1 MYLFIFPEPSI
12 ILTLFVIGVI
22 IYFVASAAKSS
33 VGGMLSSINIDE
45 DEITVKHCKSKN
57 GKAIVGKSAYN
68 KKDMYYVA
76 KIVRA
81 SNYDHLGYVFGKSIE
96 ELEANLE
103 KKLESCGEI
112 ASVRDLVSD
121 DGIFYVRNT
130 GYNEKYNEY
139 AAYIDNVKTKAYIRT
154 VYGKT
159 MTELEE
165 NVKIELAKL
174 SHEYSKHR

>member
-12 ILTLFVIGVI
+12 ILTIFVIGVI
-22 IYFVASAAKSS
+22 IYFVASAMKSS
-33 VGGMLSSINIDE
+33 VGGMLSSVNIDE
-45 DEITVKHCKSKN
+45 ETITVKHRASKN

-81 SNYDHLGYVFGKSIE
+81 SNYDHLGFVFAKSIE

-103 KKLESCGEI
+103 KELERHGQI
-112 ASVRDLVSD
+112 ASVKDLVSE

-139 AAYIDNVKTKAYIRT
+139 EAYIDNVRTKRYIRT

-174 SHEYSKHR
+174 SREYSKHR